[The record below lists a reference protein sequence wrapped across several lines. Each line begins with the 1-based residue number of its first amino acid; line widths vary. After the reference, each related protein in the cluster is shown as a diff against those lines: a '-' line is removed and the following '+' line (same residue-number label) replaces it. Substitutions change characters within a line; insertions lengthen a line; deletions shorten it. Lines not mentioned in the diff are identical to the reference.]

1 MRIEFSRSLFT
12 ILQNKPSEID
22 VSIKIITTTTKKGGV
37 VRRKALSKKTL
48 HLTLLHAKHHPKPI
62 ELNKPKEK

>member
-1 MRIEFSRSLFT
+1 VRIEFSRSLFT

-22 VSIKIITTTTKKGGV
+22 VSIKIITTKKKGGGSGV

-48 HLTLLHAKHHPKPI
+48 HLTLLHAKHHPKP
-62 ELNKPKEK
+62 KEK